1 MKAKEL
7 MSIEPTTASPDD
19 TFHNLLWSFTKCDH
33 HNIYVKDEND
43 DLVGV
48 VSEFDVLSII
58 VPKFASIDL
67 SLIHMMAEGFFE
79 KKGYE
84 LKDKKAKDL
93 MRKDFTTIDEDAPII
108 EAAAKILHKRIFDI
122 PVVKNKKLLG
132 VIYRGNLLNHL
143 AEIMFKYKDK
153 NQ

>member
-19 TFHNLLWSFTKCDH
+19 TLHDLLWSFTKCDH

-48 VSEFDVLSII
+48 VSEFDILGSI
-58 VPKFASIDL
+58 VPKFTGIDL
-67 SLIHMMAEGFFE
+67 SLAHMMAEGFFE
-79 KKGYE
+79 KKGHE

-122 PVVKNKKLLG
+122 PVVKDKKLLG
-132 VIYRGNLLNHL
+132 VLYRGHLLDHL
-143 AEIMFKYKDK
+143 AKVMFSNKDK
-153 NQ
+153 DQ